1 MATCPVTVTV
11 GAEFE
16 EELLTL
22 PKEQSK
28 PCGLRG
34 GWTEQGGSLDLA
46 YHRIHPL
53 QSRWQ
58 RFPEMSLR
66 IQASASCCGDP
77 CVRVEVVL

>member
-46 YHRIHPL
+46 YHRIHPPGEQVAAL
-53 QSRWQ
+53 S
-58 RFPEMSLR
+58 
-66 IQASASCCGDP
+66 
-77 CVRVEVVL
+77 